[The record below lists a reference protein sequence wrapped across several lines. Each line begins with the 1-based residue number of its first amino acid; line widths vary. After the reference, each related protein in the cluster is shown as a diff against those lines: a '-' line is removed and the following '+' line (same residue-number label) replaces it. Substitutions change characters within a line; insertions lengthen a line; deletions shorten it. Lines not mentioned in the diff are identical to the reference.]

1 MSSFDHAG
9 LVQNINEGLLSL
21 KKAQPEALQAFGQ
34 LARSAMAEGSIS
46 AKNKELMALA
56 IGITQH
62 CSGCIGFHVKALHK
76 LQCTRTELEEM
87 LSVCVYMGGG
97 PALMYAAETVT
108 AWEAM
113 APPGRGPSLAR
124 QGAVT
129 PGFE

>member
-113 APPGRGPSLAR
+113 APTRYRAQSGPSRCCYA
-124 QGAVT
+124 GV
-129 PGFE
+129 